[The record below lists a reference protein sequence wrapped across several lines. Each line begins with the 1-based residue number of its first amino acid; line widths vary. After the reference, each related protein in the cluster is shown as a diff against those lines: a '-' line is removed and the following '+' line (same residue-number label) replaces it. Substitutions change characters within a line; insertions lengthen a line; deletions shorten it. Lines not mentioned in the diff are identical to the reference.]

1 MNHILSLLEI
11 YDEVWFY
18 VPNEYREQFL
28 QELIDMDA
36 YFINGAPAKDE
47 TQQLLAL
54 NYRLQIGVDRNREV
68 GYISN
73 ICWCG
78 SFSSSTSKAKIHYG
92 RYVTGDKNYVIT
104 QPDLVPISP
113 KELLQ
118 GNIVP
123 TSVEELLQSK
133 TQ

>member
-11 YDEVWFY
+11 YDEVWIY
-18 VPNEYREQFL
+18 VPDEYREQFL

-36 YFINGAPAKDE
+36 HFISGTPAKKITLRE
-47 TQQLLAL
+47 
-54 NYRLQIGVDRNREV
+54 NIRLQIGVDRNREV

-104 QPDLVPISP
+104 NPDLVPISP

-118 GNIVP
+118 GNITP
-123 TSVEELLQSK
+123 ISIEDLLQEK
-133 TQ
+133 TNESL

>member
-11 YDEVWFY
+11 YDEVWIY
-18 VPNEYREQFL
+18 VPDEYREQFL

-36 YFINGAPAKDE
+36 YFINGTPAKGE
-47 TQQLLAL
+47 TQRLLAL
-54 NYRLQIGVDRNREV
+54 NYRLQIGVDRNRKV

-78 SFSSSTSKAKIHYG
+78 SFSSSTSITKIHYG
-92 RYVTGDKNYVIT
+92 RYVTGDKKYLIT

-123 TSVEELLQSK
+123 TSVEELLQ
-133 TQ
+133 